1 VSRVGEWWQ
10 VGELKRDDS
19 DRSWVNPGKASRNDS
34 DEKYII
40 L

>member
-1 VSRVGEWWQ
+1 VSRVGEWWE

-19 DRSWVNPGKASRNDS
+19 DVNPGQDDS

-40 L
+40 LWIS